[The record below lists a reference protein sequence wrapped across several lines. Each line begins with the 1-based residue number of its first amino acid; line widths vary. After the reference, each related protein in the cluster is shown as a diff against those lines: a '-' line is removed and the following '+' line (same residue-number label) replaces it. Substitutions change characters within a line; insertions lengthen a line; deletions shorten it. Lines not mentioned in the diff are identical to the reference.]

1 MSSLRHAENKS
12 LWVVRELGLPAIV
25 KTCVSCG
32 HTRHH
37 ATGKIRVNANGKQLD
52 VWLLIGCERCDRT
65 SKIPV
70 HERVH
75 VSALDH
81 DRLVRFEENDPAIVR
96 ELVHAQRKLDWT
108 GTWELETDLPFYEIE
123 KETEP
128 LKVLVR
134 FELPAPIRAE
144 KLVMAGFGLSR
155 SAVKRLVDS
164 GRIRLPLALDARAR
178 GDFLLE
184 VEHRQSSGPN
194 SHAPGPSRSSEK

>member
-81 DRLVRFEENDPAIVR
+81 GRLVRFEENDPAIVR
-96 ELVHAQRKLDWT
+96 ELVHVQRRLDWT
-108 GTWELETDLPFYEIE
+108 GTWELETDLPFYEVE
-123 KETEP
+123 KATER
-128 LKVLVR
+128 LEVLVR
-134 FELPAPIRAE
+134 FELPAPIRVE
-144 KLVMAGFGLSR
+144 KLLTKGFGLSR
-155 SAVKRLVDS
+155 PAVKRMAED
-164 GRIRLPLALDARAR
+164 GRISLPMAVDARAR
-178 GDFLLE
+178 ADF
-184 VEHRQSSGPN
+184 SFYAGSTYG
-194 SHAPGPSRSSEK
+194 RS